1 VVTSTITSEGDGRW
15 QEYAGGYS
23 DMLLQRRGG
32 AVAAKSD
39 TRRAS
44 PSAGLEK
51 TAPGARKLS
60 FKERHELEKTLPPL
74 IAQLQ
79 ADMARFQRV
88 LGDANLFSRDPK
100 KFQATTLAMGKA
112 ETDLAQAEERWL
124 QLEMLREGS
133 PP

>member
-1 VVTSTITSEGDGRW
+1 
-15 QEYAGGYS
+15 
-23 DMLLQRRGG
+23 
-32 AVAAKSD
+32 
-39 TRRAS
+39 
-44 PSAGLEK
+44 
-51 TAPGARKLS
+51 
-60 FKERHELEKTLPPL
+60 
-74 IAQLQ
+74 
-79 ADMARFQRV
+79 V